1 MSNAIDQL
9 SSPDP
14 AAPVF
19 RPGVFKGR
27 EGLVR
32 NMLRRLERGESLSLV
47 GGPKLGKTSL
57 LLHLAWQLNHSGP
70 SSKSTGPSALYVD
83 VADEADWKRFHS
95 RPPNPDTILLLD
107 NCDRLVEG
115 KTRSLS
121 DIDLLP
127 GGSTV
132 FAGARAWREV
142 VREGNL
148 PHTLKLIPLSVFLE
162 KEAQQ
167 LFSPEF
173 STEQQST
180 VFTYAGTHP
189 YIFKLFQAAFL
200 HEEIHIPT
208 EQIVSE
214 VKQSLSSFFQDCIN
228 QLREP
233 LEHQVLTFVI
243 EANKPVNPREV
254 ARAIGLPTIKPVAD
268 TLCTLGLVS
277 RWIRD
282 EEATL
287 SIGSRLFSEWYREL
301 VTS

>member
-1 MSNAIDQL
+1 
-9 SSPDP
+9 
-14 AAPVF
+14 
-19 RPGVFKGR
+19 
-27 EGLVR
+27 
-32 NMLRRLERGESLSLV
+32 MLRRLERGESLSLV

-57 LLHLAWQLNHSGP
+57 LLHLAWQLNHGAP

-95 RPPNPDTILLLD
+95 RPPNPETILLLD

-132 FAGARAWREV
+132 FAGARAWWEV
-142 VREGNL
+142 VRGGDL
-148 PHTLKLIPLSVFLE
+148 PHTLKSIPLSVFLE

-167 LFSPEF
+167 LISPDL
-173 STEQQST
+173 STEQHAT
-180 VFTYAGTHP
+180 VLTYAGTHP
-189 YIFKLFQAAFL
+189 YIFKIFQAAFL
-200 HEEIHIPT
+200 REGLHVPT
-208 EQIVSE
+208 QQIVSE
-214 VKQSLSSFFQDCIN
+214 VKKSLSSFFQDCVS

-233 LEHQVLTFVI
+233 LEHQVLAYVI
-243 EANKPVNPREV
+243 NASKPVNPKEV
-254 ARAIGLPTIKPVAD
+254 ARAVGLPTIKPVAD
-268 TLCTLGLVS
+268 TLCALGLIG

-287 SIGSRLFSEWYREL
+287 SAGSRLFNEWYRET
-301 VTS
+301 VAS

>member
-1 MSNAIDQL
+1 MCVTNDFHH
-9 SSPDP
+9 SPDP

-19 RPGVFKGR
+19 RAEEFKGR

-32 NMLRRLERGESLSLV
+32 NVLWRLQRGESLSII

-57 LLHLAWQLNHSGP
+57 LLHLAWQLNHAGASP
-70 SSKSTGPSALYVD
+70 KSTGSSALYID

-95 RPPNPDTILLLD
+95 RPPNPESILLLD
-107 NCDRLVEG
+107 NCDRLVDG
-115 KTRSLS
+115 KSHSLS
-121 DIDLLP
+121 GIDLLP

-132 FAGARAWREV
+132 FAGARAWRDV
-142 VREGNL
+142 VRGGGL
-148 PHTLKLIPLSVFLE
+148 SYKLKSIPLAVFLE

-167 LFSPEF
+167 LFSPDL
-173 STEQQST
+173 STEQQAS
-180 VFTYAGTHP
+180 VLTYAGTHP
-189 YIFKLFQAAFL
+189 YIFKVWQAELLRAG
-200 HEEIHIPT
+200 PSVRT
-208 EQIVSE
+208 EQVVND
-214 VKQSLSSFFQDCIN
+214 VKKSLSSFFQDCVN

-233 LEHQVLTFVI
+233 LEHQVLTYVI
-243 EANKPVNPREV
+243 GADKPVNPREV

-268 TLCTLGLVS
+268 TLCALGLVG

-287 SIGSRLFSEWYREL
+287 SANSQLFNEWYRET